1 MKINTTFLVFIHCL
15 LLEKSEQ
22 TRTNKYYI
30 QDLFKIIQSCIT
42 KITFHKMKHFINIM
56 YQNKPNLSFI
66 CCYINS
72 CSSINI
78 SSKNSNVCVVVNFS
92 SQVIFIFLLF
102 QLHIKHTLSYP
113 KRKGKQNLPDRK
125 KINYNMSLGQW
136 AMIKKGR
143 RNRKKE
149 SACPHAFFFFGEKS
163 RQETFFVKT
172 LFYLTSRYLL
182 SGTVY
187 TIKD

>member
-1 MKINTTFLVFIHCL
+1 MKNTLHYIETYKILGSYKVQVKINTTFLVFIDCL

-22 TRTNKYYI
+22 TRTNKHYI

-42 KITFHKMKHFINIM
+42 KITFHKMKHFIKYIM
-56 YQNKPNLSFI
+56 YQNKPNLCFI

-78 SSKNSNVCVVVNFS
+78 SSKNRNVCVVVNFS

-113 KRKGKQNLPDRK
+113 KRKGKQNLPD
-125 KINYNMSLGQW
+125 
-136 AMIKKGR
+136 IK
-143 RNRKKE
+143 N
-149 SACPHAFFFFGEKS
+149 
-163 RQETFFVKT
+163 
-172 LFYLTSRYLL
+172 
-182 SGTVY
+182 
-187 TIKD
+187 

>member
-1 MKINTTFLVFIHCL
+1 MKINTMFLVFIDCL

-22 TRTNKYYI
+22 TRTNKHYI

-42 KITFHKMKHFINIM
+42 KITFHKMKHFNKYIM
-56 YQNKPNLSFI
+56 YQNKSNLCFI

-102 QLHIKHTLSYP
+102 QLHINPFAPEPPVTARADPGPFYP
-113 KRKGKQNLPDRK
+113 L
-125 KINYNMSLGQW
+125 
-136 AMIKKGR
+136 
-143 RNRKKE
+143 
-149 SACPHAFFFFGEKS
+149 
-163 RQETFFVKT
+163 
-172 LFYLTSRYLL
+172 
-182 SGTVY
+182 
-187 TIKD
+187 

>member
-1 MKINTTFLVFIHCL
+1 MMKNTLHYIETYKILGSWVQVKINTMFLVFIDCL

-22 TRTNKYYI
+22 TRTNKHYI

-42 KITFHKMKHFINIM
+42 KITFHKMKHFNKYIM
-56 YQNKPNLSFI
+56 YQNKSNLCLI

-113 KRKGKQNLPDRK
+113 KRKEKQNLPAD
-125 KINYNMSLGQW
+125 
-136 AMIKKGR
+136 IK
-143 RNRKKE
+143 N
-149 SACPHAFFFFGEKS
+149 
-163 RQETFFVKT
+163 
-172 LFYLTSRYLL
+172 
-182 SGTVY
+182 
-187 TIKD
+187 